1 MTFPQRAFQRVRVG
15 VETFHPTRIRELAPP
30 YPLVMMLSDDGTF
43 LAEYNYIID
52 DDEGLVSGGIVFN
65 YS

>member
-1 MTFPQRAFQRVRVG
+1 
-15 VETFHPTRIRELAPP
+15 
-30 YPLVMMLSDDGTF
+30 MLSDDGTF

-65 YS
+65 YSWNYQQTFEEVLRISIPNLDCGGWLVEY